1 MITRDGLINEMNKT
15 KMLEV
20 AGVGGG
26 IPLDILSYA
35 IAGVASLKLLETVRE
50 YIRAEPNNHPTLQ
63 TALVDFAIE
72 VQTGR
77 A

>member
-20 AGVGGG
+20 AGG